1 MNAKPESIQLRHDA
15 AIEGIRE
22 FFALLDI
29 VEESDEG
36 RRFHPTTIGSCRAL
50 DIPKLEA
57 ALRKM
62 RGVVG

>member
-1 MNAKPESIQLRHDA
+1 MTDENIRLRYDT

-36 RRFHPTTIGSCRAL
+36 RQFHPTTIRSCRAL

-62 RGVVG
+62 RGVVE